1 MIYQSIDVTIIG
13 PVSTIRLMLHTLSFV
28 LRYTSHHCYYTQC
41 FGSTQGLIH
50 ESEPQLAT

>member
-13 PVSTIRLMLHTLSFV
+13 PVSINVLMLHTLSFV